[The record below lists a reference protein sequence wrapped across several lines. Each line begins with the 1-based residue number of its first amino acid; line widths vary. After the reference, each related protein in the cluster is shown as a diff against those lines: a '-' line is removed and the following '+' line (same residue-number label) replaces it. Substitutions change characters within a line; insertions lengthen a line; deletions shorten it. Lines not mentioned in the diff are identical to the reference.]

1 MPKFTAA
8 YLSTLA
14 CALLEQAGTPR
25 RIALRVSEI
34 IVNANLAGHDSH
46 GVMRLPEYLD
56 QLDRKQIVPSE
67 EPQVTHETPATAVMD
82 GRRGWGHYAVDRA
95 MSLAIQKA
103 RTVGIGAVALYR
115 CNHAGRMGEYVTEA
129 AQAGCIGMLMAGLGG
144 TGVGCAAPYGGRG
157 RYLGTNPMAVG
168 VPSGGEFPFVL
179 DFATTTVAQGKLKV
193 AQSKHESV
201 PEGWMLDAEG
211 KPSTRPED
219 FFEGGTLL
227 PFGGHKG
234 YALSLMT
241 CLMGGLSG
249 VFQAERSAL
258 GGIYV
263 QAADVAAFQPGEGY
277 LKNVRSFL
285 DAIKSAPPAR
295 EDQAV
300 LLPGEPEHLN
310 RLARLRDGIE
320 LPDSVWEQLTAAAN
334 SRELHLPT
342 P

>member
-1 MPKFTAA
+1 
-8 YLSTLA
+8 
-14 CALLEQAGTPR
+14 
-25 RIALRVSEI
+25 
-34 IVNANLAGHDSH
+34 
-46 GVMRLPEYLD
+46 
-56 QLDRKQIVPSE
+56 
-67 EPQVTHETPATAVMD
+67 
-82 GRRGWGHYAVDRA
+82 
-95 MSLAIQKA
+95 
-103 RTVGIGAVALYR
+103 
-115 CNHAGRMGEYVTEA
+115 
-129 AQAGCIGMLMAGLGG
+129 
-144 TGVGCAAPYGGRG
+144 
-157 RYLGTNPMAVG
+157 MAVG